1 MNKVTWWDW
10 GARGIILYIYVLEGG
25 SFSVI
30 RGIIEIRGFQNI
42 ERGLDLIYSSG
53 TY

>member
-1 MNKVTWWDW
+1 MRL
-10 GARGIILYIYVLEGG
+10 GGLEGLSYIFIYVLEGG

-30 RGIIEIRGFQNI
+30 RGIIEIRDFQNI